1 MRSHAFLEQRSR
13 FCFMTFL
20 HHKEQTTMPAQ
31 LNTLITFSVVLPL
44 IVGIGITVI
53 VLVWVRKF
61 MRTMTGANLK
71 NGTPAQATILRIWD
85 TGTTIND
92 NPVVGFVLEVRP
104 QNLPAYQAESKSMI
118 PRLSIPQFQPGAII
132 PVRID
137 PQNQARVALDIFA

>member
-1 MRSHAFLEQRSR
+1 
-13 FCFMTFL
+13 MTIL

-31 LNTLITFSVVLPL
+31 LNTMITLSFILP
-44 IVGIGITVI
+44 IVFGVGITVI
-53 VLVWVRKF
+53 VLVWVRRF

-71 NGTPAQATILRIWD
+71 DGTPAQATILRIWD

-92 NPVVGFVLEVRP
+92 NPVVGFLLEVRP

-118 PRLSIPQFQPGAII
+118 PRLSISQFQPGATI
-132 PVRID
+132 PVKID